1 MTTGLEVPIKVAA
14 AEGKSDGIITA
25 AKLGTAWA
33 AVGITSWADAAS
45 ALAFCY
51 TLVLLGEWLW
61 KKAIRPFCENRGWV
75 KRKQRRKSDA
85 EYQ

>member
-1 MTTGLEVPIKVAA
+1 MRVDAVDA
-14 AEGKSDGIITA
+14 KSDGLLSA
-25 AKLGTAWA
+25 AKLSTAWA

-45 ALAFCY
+45 ALAFLY

-61 KKAIRPFCENRGWV
+61 KKAIRPFCEEQGWV
-75 KRKQRRKSDA
+75 KRKSRRKDDA